1 MFSRNEKISE
11 KQLRR
16 MIMLT
21 TFAGTIFVLPYVS
34 ATLFGTSYVWG
45 LLIFFVISVIYISG
59 IYGVSYMSKLNRVE
73 NLTLAEG
80 ELEESVSG
88 KERKGSGFGKCM
100 SVLLV
105 LIQIFRQVLHLSFYI
120 VLSIGILG
128 EAQVPFM
135 EGSSTNSFWNLLVV
149 LPLIFVS
156 LYGANHNVEKVGR
169 LYEMLFWI
177 IFIPF
182 VIMILFGLSE
192 VNYATFIPVLEMP
205 VWKMV
210 LCSYALVAF
219 VIPMEQFLFLSPC
232 LVENEKEKEVWM
244 QNEEILDRRWL
255 SSYGAGIFTVGLS
268 VILTLFILGIYG
280 VRGGALEEM
289 VTVDIMRYIRLPLG
303 ILERFDVLMLWFFML
318 GCFILI
324 CSSLFFGGH
333 FASKLKWGKRICWLL
348 GMIGISLL
356 LVLWLPDYKETVWMF
371 LCYGAVID
379 VPLSILLPIVETL
392 IPENGCN
399 W

>member
-1 MFSRNEKISE
+1 MFSRNGKISE

-21 TFAGTIFVLPYVS
+21 TFAGTIFVLPYLS

-45 LLIFFVISVIYISG
+45 LLLFFVISVIYISG
-59 IYGVSYMSKLNRVE
+59 IFGITYMSRLNRVE
-73 NLTLAEG
+73 NMT
-80 ELEESVSG
+80 LEEGDAGESVPDKKRNG
-88 KERKGSGFGKCM
+88 PGFWKGI

-105 LIQIFRQVLHLSFYI
+105 LVQILRQILHLSFYI

-149 LPLIFVS
+149 LPLIFVA

-169 LYEMLFWI
+169 LFEMLFWA

-182 VIMILFGLSE
+182 VIMILFGLNE
-192 VNYATFIPVLEMP
+192 VDYAALIPVLEMP
-205 VWKMV
+205 LWKLL

-219 VIPMEQFLFLSPC
+219 VVPMEQFLFLSPS
-232 LVENEKEKEVWM
+232 LVEKEKEEVWL
-244 QNEEILDRRWL
+244 QDEEIPDKRWL

-268 VILTLFILGIYG
+268 VVLTLFILGIYG
-280 VRGGALEEM
+280 VRGAAMEEM

-303 ILERFDVLMLWFFML
+303 VLERFDVLMVWFFML

-333 FASKLKWGKRICWLL
+333 FASQLKWGKKICWLF
-348 GMIGISLL
+348 GMIGVSLL
-356 LVLWLPDYKETVWMF
+356 LVLWLPDYRETVWMF

-379 VPLSILLPIVETL
+379 VPLSILLPVVETL
-392 IPENGCN
+392 IPEKGCS
-399 W
+399 

>member
-1 MFSRNEKISE
+1 
-11 KQLRR
+11 
-16 MIMLT
+16 MLT
-21 TFAGTIFVLPYVS
+21 TFAGTIFVLPYLS

-45 LLIFFVISVIYISG
+45 LLLFFVISIIYISG
-59 IYGVSYMSKLNRVE
+59 IFAVSYMSRRSRVE
-73 NLTLAEG
+73 NITLEDGDTG
-80 ELEESVSG
+80 EDLSD
-88 KERKGSGFGKCM
+88 KKRKGSGFWNGF

-105 LIQIFRQVLHLSFYI
+105 LVQILRQILHLSFYI

-149 LPLIFVS
+149 LPLIFVA

-169 LYEMLFWI
+169 LYEMLFWA

-182 VIMILFGLSE
+182 VIMILFGLNE
-192 VNYATFIPVLEMP
+192 VDYAAFIPALEMP
-205 VWKMV
+205 VWKML

-219 VIPMEQFLFLSPC
+219 AVPMEQFLFLSPS
-232 LVENEKEKEVWM
+232 LVEKEREKEVWM
-244 QNEEILDRRWL
+244 QDEKIPDKRWL

-268 VILTLFILGIYG
+268 VVLTLFILGIYG
-280 VRGGALEEM
+280 VKGAAMEEM

-303 ILERFDVLMLWFFML
+303 ILERFDVLMVWFFML

-324 CSSLFFGGH
+324 CSSLFFGWH
-333 FASKLKWGKRICWLL
+333 FASKLKWGKRIFWLF
-348 GMIGISLL
+348 GMTGVSLL

-371 LCYGAVID
+371 LCYGAVAD
-379 VPLSILLPIVETL
+379 VPLSILLPIAESL
-392 IPENGCN
+392 MPEKGCS
-399 W
+399 